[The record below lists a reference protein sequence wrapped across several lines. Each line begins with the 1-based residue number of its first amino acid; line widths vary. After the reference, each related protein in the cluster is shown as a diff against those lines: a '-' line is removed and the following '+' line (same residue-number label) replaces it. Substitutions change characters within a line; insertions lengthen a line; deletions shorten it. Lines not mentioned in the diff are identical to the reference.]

1 MKKAILMLFVSIFA
15 LSFTACD
22 SGKDAAKARLS
33 VTIATINKDC
43 PQQVNELTTWTGCEI
58 EDPYFIY
65 NYEIDESAFADSTD
79 VFAFMEEQNAEFKSM
94 LEEGLKQAVNIDDT
108 KKCLIDAGLGVRYHY
123 IGSNSGDT
131 MNFDFTPEEVA
142 AL

>member
-1 MKKAILMLFVSIFA
+1 MKKTILLLLVSIFA

-22 SGKDAAKARLS
+22 SKKDAAKAKLE
-33 VTIATINKDC
+33 VTLATINKDC
-43 PQQVNELTTWTGCEI
+43 PKQIDDITTWTGCEI

-65 NYEIDESAFADSTD
+65 NYEIDESAFEEDTD
-79 VFAFMEEQNAEFKSM
+79 VFAFMEDQNAEFKSM
-94 LEEGLKQAVNIDDT
+94 LGEGLKQAVNIDET
-108 KKCLIDAGLGVRYHY
+108 KQYLIDAGLGVRYHY
-123 IGSNSGDT
+123 TGSKSGKT